1 MDVIIPPEILKFFG
15 KARPADRKRVLAAI
29 QQVADA
35 TPQRLS
41 FVTELV
47 GGDGIWRL
55 RKGDWRVVHTIDG
68 ERLVVRAIDQR
79 RDIHR

>member
-1 MDVIIPPEILKFFG
+1 MGVLIPPEILKVFA
-15 KARPADRKRVLAAI
+15 KARPADRTRVLAAI
-29 QQVADA
+29 RQVADA
-35 TPQRLS
+35 TPQRLP

-47 GGDGIWRL
+47 GGDGIRRL

-68 ERLVVRAIDQR
+68 ERPVVRAIDQR